1 MPEMPWPKPSTDRPS
16 PGWSTG
22 STSPWRT
29 RWERKRRTHDQ
40 RQAVRTSRYW
50 LYFPSGPF
58 EEDCHRAFG
67 HLRIWGFL
75 CKQVGRYIS
84 HCMLDSV
91 MMVLTRFSW
100 PASFS
105 FEQFCINYCNE
116 KLQQLF
122 IQLTLASEQEEYEAE
137 GIEVIPPHVCLH
149 QYRVEF
155 NATIWFLPFFFSS
168 VGAGSVLQQ
177 QDHLRPGGGETQR
190 NHIHTGVCLLE

>member
-1 MPEMPWPKPSTDRPS
+1 
-16 PGWSTG
+16 
-22 STSPWRT
+22 
-29 RWERKRRTHDQ
+29 
-40 RQAVRTSRYW
+40 
-50 LYFPSGPF
+50 
-58 EEDCHRAFG
+58 
-67 HLRIWGFL
+67 
-75 CKQVGRYIS
+75 
-84 HCMLDSV
+84 
-91 MMVLTRFSW
+91 MMVLTRLSR
-100 PASFS
+100 PISFS

-149 QYRVEF
+149 RHRVEF
-155 NATIWFLPFFFSS
+155 NATIGFLPFFPS